1 MSDTFDQ
8 KLQHN
13 WKKTAGIFIASQA
26 LSLFGTSLVQYA
38 ISWHIALVT
47 KSGLD
52 MTLAIIC
59 GFLPT
64 FFMSPFGGVWADR
77 YNRKHLIM
85 LADGSIAFFTLVL
98 AILFMMGHNQI
109 WLLFVALGLRAV
121 GSAVQNPCVGAM
133 LPDIVPPDQLTR
145 VNGING
151 SVQSMIFLLSPM
163 LSAALLSVAPVHA
176 VFFVDVL
183 TAAAAIIVMLFFLQL
198 PKTKKA
204 PAATTPPTGADYF
217 GDLKKGFSYIAR
229 NPYLRAFFILM
240 AIFNLLAAPAA
251 FLTPLQVARTFG
263 DDVWR
268 LSATEISF
276 SIGMMA
282 GGLIIASWGGLPNRV
297 HTMFGGSFI
306 MSFCTIVLGIPPNFW
321 VYLTMMSLIGLSMPF
336 FNTPA
341 TVLLQEQ
348 VEPEYMG
355 RIFGVLTMVSSV
367 MMPAGMLIF
376 GPLADI
382 LPIEWLLI
390 LTGFGML
397 ILSFVLLKNKALVK
411 AGIKQNPA

>member
-8 KLQHN
+8 QPRQN

-77 YNRKHLIM
+77 YNRKHLII
-85 LADGSIAFFTLVL
+85 LADGSIAFFTLML

-163 LSAALLSVAPVHA
+163 LSAALLSVAPVQA

-198 PKTKKA
+198 PNTKKA
-204 PAATTPPTGADYF
+204 PATATPPTGADYF

-240 AIFNLLAAPAA
+240 AIFNLMAAPAA

-282 GGLIIASWGGLPNRV
+282 GGLIIASWGGLSNRV
-297 HTMFGGSFI
+297 HTMFGGSLI

-382 LPIEWLLI
+382 VPIEWLLI
-390 LTGFGML
+390 LTGVGML
-397 ILSFVLLKNKALVK
+397 VLSFALLKNKALVK
-411 AGIKQNPA
+411 AGVKQNPA

>member
-8 KLQHN
+8 QPQQN

-38 ISWHIALVT
+38 ISWHIALIT

-198 PKTKKA
+198 PKTKKT
-204 PAATTPPTGADYF
+204 PAATTPSKGADYF

-282 GGLIIASWGGLPNRV
+282 GGLIIASWGGLSNRV
-297 HTMFGGSFI
+297 HTMFGGSLI

-382 LPIEWLLI
+382 VPIEWLLI